1 MKLALRIYA
10 WALRLY
16 PRDFQQQHSQAMLE
30 TYKDALKDAVLHKRL
45 PAFHGHMALDLISS
59 LPAAH
64 LQGANMT
71 IWIRRLLIASSL
83 GIGLLGLVQTLSMW
97 SEQGIQFPIT
107 ITSGQPLEPRVALW
121 WTLQQWMPASS
132 TMLWFMLAIF
142 AIGLL
147 ALAGLGIKHLTLERP
162 WAASAPFIFALLTAL
177 VLAFILSGPALNA
190 LNAIQATALF
200 SCGWIALAFSI
211 WRKTQ
216 PRTAPDLSS
225 PRV

>member
-1 MKLALRIYA
+1 M
-10 WALRLY
+10 
-16 PRDFQQQHSQAMLE
+16 D
-30 TYKDALKDAVLHKRL
+30 
-45 PAFHGHMALDLISS
+45 
-59 LPAAH
+59 
-64 LQGANMT
+64 

-142 AIGLL
+142 AIGSL
-147 ALAGLGIKHLTLERP
+147 ALGVIGIKHLTLERP
-162 WAASAPFIFALLTAL
+162 WAVSAPFVFALLTAL
-177 VLAFILSGPALNA
+177 TFAFILSSPALNS

-211 WRKTQ
+211 WRTAQ
-216 PRTAPDLSS
+216 PRTAHDLSS